1 MKRNLSKLLCT
12 AMALIMFFTPNI
24 VYISANSLEFDI
36 SLQNEVEQFGD
47 ISNKIFK
54 MDINNDIELKNS
66 MIPYI
71 PAGANCTE
79 VTTIGDTIYIDYQL
93 NNARYIIAY
102 YADGTIEKYVRI
114 NGSDDIYMV
123 NSKNT
128 FLEHTNVKENLK
140 EVSITD
146 EEAKERMENLKNKY
160 NKIEPLYLLE
170 NKATTSKKVVW
181 PISYKKDPSTAPYKA
196 KIVSRGH
203 LRIDSLS
210 SKGYNVWQPF
220 KVYETMSYHTEI
232 LRKSLAFAIG
242 KTVANI
248 AMALAVPASTVK
260 AWLNIAGILYSTSGI
275 LKEACEVVK
284 KSEYR
289 YWGGKELGI
298 YDPTS
303 NKSEVEVFS
312 DWGEGIIT
320 MTWQYNSA
328 TGYNTPKWGHSALSS
343 GLQKDNNY
351 VIEEGRRIY
360 DSNIKE
366 YGLWKWGKGNGFGY

>member
-1 MKRNLSKLLCT
+1 
-12 AMALIMFFTPNI
+12 
-24 VYISANSLEFDI
+24 
-36 SLQNEVEQFGD
+36 
-47 ISNKIFK
+47 
-54 MDINNDIELKNS
+54 
-66 MIPYI
+66 
-71 PAGANCTE
+71 
-79 VTTIGDTIYIDYQL
+79 
-93 NNARYIIAY
+93 
-102 YADGTIEKYVRI
+102 
-114 NGSDDIYMV
+114 
-123 NSKNT
+123 
-128 FLEHTNVKENLK
+128 
-140 EVSITD
+140 
-146 EEAKERMENLKNKY
+146 
-160 NKIEPLYLLE
+160 
-170 NKATTSKKVVW
+170 
-181 PISYKKDPSTAPYKA
+181 
-196 KIVSRGH
+196 
-203 LRIDSLS
+203 
-210 SKGYNVWQPF
+210 
-220 KVYETMSYHTEI
+220 MSYHTEI

-312 DWGEGIIT
+312 DLGEGIIT